1 MAVAVRE
8 DGAAGSVPSVPWER
22 VQERLERDFRPGMH
36 VTAIGPTGAGKSHA
50 LLAVADVAN
59 HWTFALAAKR
69 RDPLLES
76 LIGSG
81 YAPIDSVREVVW
93 ADAHP
98 IERRYLYWPKASVK
112 DEELEQLAWLAK
124 KMREALK
131 FVSTTESWVV
141 LIDELQLFVRDLSL
155 GRELSSYYRQ
165 WRTQGCSI
173 LGGGQRPTHVPLEA
187 LNQCSYLLIW
197 QTSDERDLE
206 RLSEISGGF
215 SRQLIARAVASLD
228 FTAHELLFVDVRR
241 RQLARTVAPARS
253 TVTRLS
259 SQHAPR
265 ERGAKAR
272 R

>member
-1 MAVAVRE
+1 MPVVALRREAAAAAV
-8 DGAAGSVPSVPWER
+8 PFQPWEAIAA
-22 VQERLERDFRPGMH
+22 RLERDFRPGMH
-36 VTAIGPTGAGKSHA
+36 VTALGPTGAGKSHA
-50 LLAVADVAN
+50 LLAVADVVN
-59 HWTFALAAKR
+59 RWTFALAAKR

-81 YAPIDSVREVVW
+81 YFPIDSVRDVAW
-93 ADAHP
+93 ADEQPVH
-98 IERRYLYWPKASVK
+98 RRYLYWPKPAAK
-112 DEELEQLAWLAK
+112 QEELEQLRWLAG

-131 FVSTTESWVV
+131 FVSQTENWVV
-141 LIDELQLFVRDLSL
+141 LVDELQLFVRDLGL

-165 WRTQGCSI
+165 WRTQACSI

-206 RLSEISGGF
+206 RLAEISGGF
-215 SRQLIARAVASLD
+215 SRQLIARAVAGLD

-253 TVTRLS
+253 TVTPL
-259 SQHAPR
+259 HWNEKPR
-265 ERGAKAR
+265 ER
-272 R
+272 

>member
-1 MAVAVRE
+1 MAQR
-8 DGAAGSVPSVPWER
+8 VPASGVGFVPWER
-22 VQERLERDFRPGMH
+22 IAARFGRDFRPGMH

-50 LLAVADVAN
+50 LLALADLAD

-81 YAPIDSVREVVW
+81 YVPIESVREISW
-93 ADAHP
+93 ADDGPLH
-98 IERRYLYWPKASVK
+98 RRYLYWPKPAAK
-112 DEELEQLAWLAK
+112 DEEREQLVWQAG

-131 FVSTTESWVV
+131 FVSQTESWVV
-141 LIDELQLFVRDLSL
+141 LVDELQLFVRDLGL

-165 WRTQGCSI
+165 WRTQGCSM

-206 RLSEISGGF
+206 RLSEISAGF
-215 SRQLIARAVASLD
+215 SRQMIARAVVDLD
-228 FTAHELLFVDVRR
+228 WERHELLFVDVRR
-241 RQLARTVAPARS
+241 RQLARTIAPARAS
-253 TVTRLS
+253 VTQLRREG
-259 SQHAPR
+259 APR
-265 ERGAKAR
+265 ERR
-272 R
+272 RGTTP